1 MATILKSDDLRVVD
15 RTLRAAFLTS
25 YNSKES
31 YTPRWPLVA
40 TRQTSD
46 GKGNIY
52 PLAID
57 AAAIREWSE
66 GERVKNGLVIESAR
80 VDNVTFELTYS
91 VKADDFNDDLSG
103 STRQLVSRLRS
114 GAGKFQRHP
123 DKLMSNVLKSNTV
136 CLDGLALFHAS
147 HPIDPTNVAAGTYGN
162 TDTGALTMGNVVAT
176 RALMLDFKG
185 ADGDPVNEDPKI
197 LMVPSALEG
206 TARKIAG
213 ADKLV
218 YSATLTDSPESNV
231 WVGQFTV
238 IVNPYLSAAHGGSD
252 TAWYLIDS
260 TDSEDRALI
269 YQVRQEPEIVTR
281 FNPAD
286 PGVFDLNLYTWGAKA
301 RHAVAGG
308 NPRRIYRR
316 TG

>member
-1 MATILKSDDLRVVD
+1 MATILKSDDLKVVD

-25 YNSKES
+25 YNSKET

-40 TRQTSD
+40 TRQTSE
-46 GKGNIY
+46 GRGNIY
-52 PLAID
+52 PFAVD
-57 AAAIREWSE
+57 AAAIREWTD

-80 VDNVTFELTYS
+80 VDNQKFELTYT
-91 VKADDFNDDLSG
+91 VKADDFLDDLSG

-123 DKLMSNVLKSNTV
+123 DKLMSTVLKSNTV

-147 HPIDPTNVAAGTYGN
+147 HPIDPTNVGAGTYGN
-162 TDTGALTMGNVVAT
+162 TDTGALTLANVVST
-176 RALMLDFKG
+176 RALMLEFKG

-197 LMVPSALEG
+197 IMVPPALEG
-206 TARKIAG
+206 QGKKIAKAERLIYTG
-213 ADKLV
+213 TA
-218 YSATLTDSPESNV
+218 SDSPESNV
-231 WVGQFTV
+231 WQGEFTV
-238 IVNPYLSAAHGGSD
+238 IVNPFISAAHGGSD

-260 TDSEDRALI
+260 TDTEDRALI
-269 YQVRQEPEIVTR
+269 YQVRLEPEIVTR
-281 FNPAD
+281 FNPSD
-286 PGVFDLNLYTWGAKA
+286 PGVFDLDQYTWGAKA
-301 RHAVAGG
+301 RHTVAGG